1 MTIGRIPSIEG
12 GIQPTIVDAKG
23 DIIAATAADTPARI
37 GVGAND
43 TVLTADST
51 TATGLKW
58 ATPAA
63 GGMTL
68 ISETVASA
76 ASSIAFNS
84 ISGSYKQLL
93 LVWNGIQHS
102 GGASAFG
109 IRFNN
114 DSGAK
119 YIEQGLN
126 GLNASA
132 SVLFATNTFAG
143 DDAFGLKTSSATLA
157 RQNQGWLYIDNYA
170 SSTKDKAYK
179 LDFAYRNEPDAE
191 NTRYTGV
198 GYFDDTAAITSI
210 NIVRRTGTDT
220 ISNTANTTI
229 RLYGI
234 S

>member
-1 MTIGRIPSIEG
+1 MTTGRLPSVEG

-23 DIIAATAADTPARI
+23 DLITATAADTPARI
-37 GVGAND
+37 AVGAND

-58 ATPAA
+58 ATPAS

-102 GGASAFG
+102 GTASAFG

-114 DSGAK
+114 DSGSK
-119 YIEQGLN
+119 YVDQGLESVGPSSN
-126 GLNASA
+126 TANA
-132 SVLFATNTFAG
+132 LNTFVAN
-143 DDAFGLKTSSATLA
+143 DAFGLKTSSATIA
-157 RQNQGWLYIDNYA
+157 RQGQGWLCIDNYA
-170 SSTKDKAYK
+170 SATKDKGYK
-179 LDFAYRNEPDAE
+179 VNYAFRDDVAGDNYN
-191 NTRYTGV
+191 YVGV
-198 GYFDDTAAITSI
+198 GYFDDTTAITSI

-220 ISNTANTTI
+220 ISNTGNTTI